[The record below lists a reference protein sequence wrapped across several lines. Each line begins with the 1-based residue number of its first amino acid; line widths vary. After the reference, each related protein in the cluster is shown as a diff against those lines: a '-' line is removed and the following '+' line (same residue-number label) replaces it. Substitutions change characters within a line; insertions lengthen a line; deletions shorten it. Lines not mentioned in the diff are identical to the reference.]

1 MIIESPLEAKLYT
14 KESIELPDIIKERF
28 PKIQF
33 VFQPQNPEDIQR
45 LFSLSRKNRLSVI
58 PRGAASSGI
67 GAITPLRKSVMADLT
82 RLNRI
87 LDFDQKKKTILVE
100 AGLRWQSLRLFLSK
114 YSLDLFTYP
123 TSLFSTVG
131 GWLSTGGFGINS
143 FGYGHISSAVD
154 SIEVVS
160 PQRKAWLGSQ
170 DSDFKYFI
178 GTEGQMG
185 VITKV
190 KLKVREAKP
199 SKPCLALFMSSK
211 EALGFLL
218 ELLRDL
224 RIQPIHISY
233 LDHNRL
239 RHKNFLLKEK
249 ISFPES
255 EAVLAV
261 FEDPSSEQAF
271 LKLVEKNNGF
281 LAEDFLTSFLWN
293 ERFFPFSLRSLYR
306 SLLGSEI
313 ILPVHGLENFLTT
326 TKIFGENHHLEL
338 SSEASLINR
347 KEAVVFTIFPSDP
360 KKFSHFYHLLLTYSL
375 ARIALSCGGKPYG
388 IGVWNL
394 PMLEKCFP
402 ADALKDFR
410 RFKKETDSANL
421 LNPSKSFSPD
431 SKITHLLKIAFLMS
445 SLVAKNNPV
454 FKPLSKILNNHKKQK
469 SPFPEAEACSSCG
482 ACAAVCPSYL
492 LNGSEVVTAK
502 GKLFLLKELLGGTTL
517 DKACAEKVFLCL
529 HCHLCE
535 YVCQSKLALN
545 PVWEKLESIV
555 EKNFGRPAE
564 KIDEFIK
571 QVDSDPSCA
580 ELLDSLSLSS
590 NHLKAGGNV

>member
-1 MIIESPLEAKLYT
+1 MIIETPLEAKLYT
-14 KESIELPDIIKERF
+14 KESVELPDIIKERF

-33 VFQPQNPEDIQR
+33 VFQPENSEDIQR
-45 LFSLSRKNRLSVI
+45 LFSSSRKNRLSVI
-58 PRGAASSGI
+58 PRGAATSGI

-87 LDFDQKKKTILVE
+87 LDFDQRKKTILVE
-100 AGLRWQSLRLFLSK
+100 AGLRWRDLRLFLSK

-143 FGYGHISSAVD
+143 FRYGHISSAVR
-154 SIEVVS
+154 SIEIVT

-170 DSDFKYFI
+170 DHDFKYFI

-185 VITKV
+185 IITKV
-190 KLKVREAKP
+190 KLKVREAKS
-199 SKPCLALFMSSK
+199 SKPCLVLFKSNK
-211 EALGFLL
+211 KAVGFLL
-218 ELLRDL
+218 DLLRDS
-224 RIQPIHISY
+224 RIQPTHISY

-239 RHKNFLLKEK
+239 KHKNFLLKEK

-261 FEDPSSEQAF
+261 FEDLSFEQAF
-271 LKLVEKNNGF
+271 LKLVAKNNGV

-293 ERFFPFSLRSLYR
+293 ERFFPFSLRSLYP

-313 ILPVHGLENFLTT
+313 ILPIRRLENFLA
-326 TKIFGENHHLEL
+326 KARIFGDNHHLQL

-347 KEAVVFTIFPSDP
+347 NEAVVFTIFPSDP
-360 KKFSHFYHLLLTYSL
+360 KKFAHFYHLLLTYSL
-375 ARIALSCGGKPYG
+375 ARTALSCGGKPYG

-394 PMLEKCFP
+394 PMLEKNFS
-402 ADALKDFR
+402 AEVIKDFR

-431 SKITHLLKIAFLMS
+431 SKIAHLLKIAFLMS
-445 SLVAKNNPV
+445 SLFAKNNPV

-469 SPFPEAEACSSCG
+469 SPFPETEACSSCG

-492 LNGSEVVTAK
+492 MNGSEIVTAK
-502 GKLFLLKELLGGTTL
+502 GKLFLLKELLGGAAL
-517 DKACAEKVFLCL
+517 NKACAEKVFLCL

-535 YVCQSKLALN
+535 YVCQSKLALI
-545 PVWEKLESIV
+545 PLWKKFESII

-571 QVDSDPSCA
+571 RVDSDPACA
-580 ELLDSLSLSS
+580 ELLDSLCLSS
-590 NHLKAGGNV
+590 NHLKGGGNV